1 MICMNNIKTDKRV
14 GNHFLRRDS
23 MSNPTVY
30 IRKNIEQNN
39 SLSMLLEYIRHN
51 SDSFINWKKYINH
64 LVEVN
69 GGKYTRFAQQTGFSK
84 NTIKKW
90 CVEGKKPQNRDDFI
104 KIAFGVNMNL
114 EETNVLLKKYGSYAE
129 LYPKD
134 LNDAIIIYLLNR
146 RQGDFDNPQYSYA
159 SIEQWNNRLAS
170 IREEII
176 QSQKSRIERISNRA
190 TVHTTLAFNIITA
203 IDNDKDFETYIL
215 QNKSVFFST
224 YDKLIRFIDDFIEI
238 QKKKH
243 SQLHDKDEPG
253 YSLHAIAQQIG
264 LNKTLENAV
273 SLLRQKR
280 VLPKRHQLI
289 TIGILLNMTE
299 QDINHMLDL
308 ANMLPLYPRDQIDAM
323 MIYLLT
329 KAVEEN
335 PELES
340 SNAMA
345 YVEYGSNLALKKRYR
360 DYLDKYFQLELAEF
374 DSDLDDIAQYISKQ
388 IKSIDPESLD
398 YLVDFL

>member
-1 MICMNNIKTDKRV
+1 M
-14 GNHFLRRDS
+14 GS
-23 MSNPTVY
+23 STVY
-30 IRKNIEQNN
+30 VRKDIEQNS
-39 SLSMLLEYIRHN
+39 SLAMLLEYIRHN

-104 KIAFGVNMNL
+104 KIAFGINMNL
-114 EETNVLLKKYGSYAE
+114 EETNVLLQKYGSYAE

-146 RQGDFDNPQYSYA
+146 RQSDFDNPQFSYA
-159 SIEQWNNRLAS
+159 SIELWTNRLAS

-176 QSQKSRIERISNRA
+176 QSQKRRIEQISNSSN
-190 TVHTTLAFNIITA
+190 VQTTLALHTIKA
-203 IDNDKDFETYIL
+203 IDNDEDFETYIL

-224 YDKLIRFIDDFIEI
+224 YDKLICFIDDFMGM
-238 QKKKH
+238 QKEKH
-243 SQLHDKDEPG
+243 SQLHDEDEPG
-253 YSLHAIAQQIG
+253 YSLHALAQQKG
-264 LNKTLENAV
+264 LNKTLENAI
-273 SLLRQKR
+273 SMLKQNRI
-280 VLPKRHQLI
+280 LPKRHQLI
-289 TIGILLNMTE
+289 TLGVLLNMTE
-299 QDINHMLDL
+299 QDINFMLNL
-308 ANMLPLYPRDQIDAM
+308 ANMLPLYPRDQIDAL
-323 MIYLLT
+323 MIYLLS

-345 YVEYGSNLALKKRYR
+345 YLEYGFNLA
-360 DYLDKYFQLELAEF
+360 
-374 DSDLDDIAQYISKQ
+374 
-388 IKSIDPESLD
+388 
-398 YLVDFL
+398 

>member
-1 MICMNNIKTDKRV
+1 
-14 GNHFLRRDS
+14 
-23 MSNPTVY
+23 MSSPTVY
-30 IRKNIEQNN
+30 VRKDIEQNS

-69 GGKYTRFAQQTGFSK
+69 GGKYTRFAQKTGFSK
-84 NTIKKW
+84 NTVKKW
-90 CVEGKKPQNRDDFI
+90 CTEGKKPQNRDDFI

-114 EETNVLLKKYGSYAE
+114 EETNKLLKKYGSYAE

-146 RQGDFDNPQYSYA
+146 RQGDYDNPQFSYA
-159 SIEQWNNRLAS
+159 SIEQWTNRLAS

-176 QSQKSRIERISNRA
+176 ESQKRRFERLSNRT
-190 TVHTTLAFNIITA
+190 TVQTTLAFNTIKA

-224 YDKLIRFIDDFIEI
+224 YDKLILFIDDFIGM
-238 QKKKH
+238 QKEKH
-243 SQLHDKDEPG
+243 AHLHDEDEPG
-253 YSLHAIAQQIG
+253 YSLHALAQQKG

-273 SLLRQKR
+273 SMLKQNRI
-280 VLPKRHQLI
+280 LPKRHQLI
-289 TIGILLNMTE
+289 TLGILLNMTE
-299 QDINHMLDL
+299 QDLNHMLNL
-308 ANMLPLYPRDQIDAM
+308 ANMLPLYPRDQIDAL

-329 KAVEEN
+329 SAVREN

-345 YVEYGSNLALKKRYR
+345 YVEYGTNLALRKRYR
-360 DYLDKYFQLELAEF
+360 EYLDQYFQLELAEF
-374 DSDLDDIAQYISKQ
+374 DSDLDDVAQYISEQVKD
-388 IKSIDPESLD
+388 INPDVLD
-398 YLVDFL
+398 YLKVFA

>member
-1 MICMNNIKTDKRV
+1 
-14 GNHFLRRDS
+14 
-23 MSNPTVY
+23 MSSPTVY
-30 IRKNIEQNN
+30 VRKDIEQNS

-64 LVEVN
+64 LVEIN
-69 GGKYTRFAQQTGFSK
+69 GGKYTRFAQKTGFSK
-84 NTIKKW
+84 NTVKKW
-90 CVEGKKPQNRDDFI
+90 CTEGKKPQNRDDFI

-114 EETNVLLKKYGSYAE
+114 EETNKLLKKYGSYAE

-146 RQGDFDNPQYSYA
+146 RQGDYDNPQFSYA
-159 SIEQWNNRLAS
+159 SIEQWTNQLAS

-176 QSQKSRIERISNRA
+176 ESQKRRLERLSNRT
-190 TVHTTLAFNIITA
+190 TVQTTLAFNTIKA

-224 YDKLIRFIDDFIEI
+224 YDKLILFIDDFIGM
-238 QKKKH
+238 QKEKH
-243 SQLHDKDEPG
+243 AHLHDEDEPG
-253 YSLHAIAQQIG
+253 YSLHALAQQKG

-273 SLLRQKR
+273 SMLKQNRI
-280 VLPKRHQLI
+280 LPKRHQLI
-289 TIGILLNMTE
+289 TLGILLNMTE
-299 QDINHMLDL
+299 QDLNHMLNL
-308 ANMLPLYPRDQIDAM
+308 ANMLPLYPRDQIDAL

-329 KAVEEN
+329 SAVREN

-345 YVEYGSNLALKKRYR
+345 YVEYGTNLALRKRYR
-360 DYLDKYFQLELAEF
+360 EYLDQYFQLELAEF
-374 DSDLDDIAQYISKQ
+374 DSDLDDVAQYISEQVKD
-388 IKSIDPESLD
+388 INPDVLD
-398 YLVDFL
+398 YLKVFA

>member
-1 MICMNNIKTDKRV
+1 
-14 GNHFLRRDS
+14 
-23 MSNPTVY
+23 MSSSTVY
-30 IRKNIEQNN
+30 VRKDIEQNS

-64 LVEVN
+64 LVELN

-90 CVEGKKPQNRDDFI
+90 CIEGKKPQNRDDFI
-104 KIAFGVNMNL
+104 KIAFGVNMSL
-114 EETNVLLKKYGSYAE
+114 EETNVLLQKYGSYAE

-146 RQGDFDNPQYSYA
+146 RQSDFDNPQFSYA
-159 SIEQWNNRLAS
+159 SIELWTNRLAS

-176 QSQKSRIERISNRA
+176 QSQKRRIEQILNSS
-190 TVHTTLAFNIITA
+190 TVQTTLAFHTIKA

-224 YDKLIRFIDDFIEI
+224 YDKLIRFIDDFTGM
-238 QKKKH
+238 QKEKH
-243 SQLHDKDEPG
+243 SQLHDEDEPG
-253 YSLHAIAQQIG
+253 YSLHALAQQKG
-264 LNKTLENAV
+264 LNKTLENAI
-273 SLLRQKR
+273 SMLKQNRI
-280 VLPKRHQLI
+280 LPKRHQLI
-289 TIGILLNMTE
+289 TLGVLLNMTE
-299 QDINHMLDL
+299 QDINLMLNL
-308 ANMLPLYPRDQIDAM
+308 ANMLPLYPRDQIDAL
-323 MIYLLT
+323 MIYLLS

-345 YVEYGSNLALKKRYR
+345 YLEYGFNLALRKRYR
-360 DYLDKYFQLELAEF
+360 DYLDKYFQLDLAEF
-374 DSDLDDIAQYISKQ
+374 DSDLDNIAQYISDQ
-388 IKSIDPESLD
+388 IKDIDPDELD
-398 YLVDFL
+398 YLKVFA